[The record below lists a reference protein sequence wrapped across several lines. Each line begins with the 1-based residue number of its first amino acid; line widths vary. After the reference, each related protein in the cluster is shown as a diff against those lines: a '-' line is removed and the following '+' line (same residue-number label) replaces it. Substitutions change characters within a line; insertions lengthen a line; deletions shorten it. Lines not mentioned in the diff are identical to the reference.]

1 MPFAL
6 VTIGLLMIVVGARGT
21 HRAFGAQ
28 VAGDFTGPGSF
39 LYWIAAIG
47 SVGALGYIETFR
59 TFSHIFMSLII
70 IAMFLG
76 NQGFFVKLKEAIDK
90 GPIGQPTSGVVPSA
104 PKATEPAQR
113 TTDLFGTAPA
123 ENPGQAKFNGWMNWL
138 TGVR

>member
-28 VAGDFTGPGSF
+28 VSADFTGQGSF

-76 NQGFFVKLKEAIDK
+76 NQGFFAKLKEAIDK
-90 GPIGQPTSGVVPSA
+90 GPLPQPGSNSLPTPSSIFGPVAPGMSA
-104 PKATEPAQR
+104 PGTS
-113 TTDLFGTAPA
+113 DGGLFS
-123 ENPGQAKFNGWMNWL
+123 ENPPWMNWL
-138 TGVR
+138 FGPRKK